1 MQELLE
7 SISATI
13 SGMTKHATLDFSMLF
28 SGDNDKMLILKNL
41 VTSCNKDLYELKHVL
56 DSRDKKTLQEIL
68 HRIYPV
74 WELLNIHDEIKNVR
88 QDFGNPKASWETLS
102 NHIKRIIEITSDI
115 RFNAQREIIF
125 LTNEAKDINS

>member
-1 MQELLE
+1 
-7 SISATI
+7 
-13 SGMTKHATLDFSMLF
+13 MTKHATLDFSMLF